1 MPNAAKER
9 ERSRRRRRDA
19 KIEKLEAQI
28 EELTAKPVLFD
39 LDDVDLTDP
48 AQALAD
54 WSAACLVVPSGH
66 PNAGDSLVLPDYGVS
81 FLRDALVAKESLMS
95 IGRKNAKSAI
105 VSVYLLGR
113 LVGPLRTPG
122 YRAGVCSVNRE
133 KAAELYRQA
142 EAIAAASNLEGLT
155 FRRAPFRIIGPD
167 GEVDILAAERTAG
180 HSSGYD
186 DAILDELGLLEE
198 RHRELVNG
206 LRSSVSARNG
216 RFIALSI
223 QGASPFTEELLERR
237 HDPGVA
243 VHHYTAPE
251 GCALDDREG
260 WLAANPGLGTVKS
273 WDYMQQAASRAIAVP
288 ADSNAFRAHELN
300 QRTDPN
306 SEVVI
311 PLADYLKCVVSALPA
326 REGSAWVGL
335 DVGGASAFC
344 GAAVYWP
351 ASGRCEVFAGV
362 GGIPD
367 LLTRSRGDGV
377 GDLYVR
383 MHNRGELWVYP
394 NHRETPLQ
402 DFVSDLN
409 QRLHD
414 VVVGGLV
421 GDEYRGARLRDALEA
436 AELQEWSSR
445 LSFRPVRWKTSTDDV
460 VAFQT
465 QIITQGIS
473 FVENVLMPAA
483 IRDSK
488 LEHDKQGGL
497 RPVKSREHGR
507 IDALTAV
514 ILAVGI
520 GERNRT
526 DPDAG
531 SGVFG
536 SMSA

>member
-1 MPNAAKER
+1 MTR
-9 ERSRRRRRDA
+9 VWQYTTTRRRRG
-19 KIEKLEAQI
+19 
-28 EELTAKPVLFD
+28 
-39 LDDVDLTDP
+39 
-48 AQALAD
+48 
-54 WSAACLVVPSGH
+54 VPWT
-66 PNAGDSLVLPDYGVS
+66 
-81 FLRDALVAKESLMS
+81 
-95 IGRKNAKSAI
+95 IGR
-105 VSVYLLGR
+105 
-113 LVGPLRTPG
+113 VGWPPT
-122 YRAGVCSVNRE
+122 
-133 KAAELYRQA
+133 
-142 EAIAAASNLEGLT
+142 
-155 FRRAPFRIIGPD
+155 
-167 GEVDILAAERTAG
+167 
-180 HSSGYD
+180 
-186 DAILDELGLLEE
+186 
-198 RHRELVNG
+198 
-206 LRSSVSARNG
+206 
-216 RFIALSI
+216 
-223 QGASPFTEELLERR
+223 
-237 HDPGVA
+237 
-243 VHHYTAPE
+243 
-251 GCALDDREG
+251 
-260 WLAANPGLGTVKS
+260 PGLGTVKS

-306 SEVVI
+306 AEVVI
-311 PLADYLKCVVSALPA
+311 PLADYLKCVVPALPA
-326 REGSAWVGL
+326 RVGPAWVGL

-351 ASGRCEVFAGV
+351 TSGRCEVFAGV

-402 DFVSDLN
+402 DFVSDLHD
-409 QRLHD
+409 RLHGVD
-414 VVVGGLV
+414 VGGLV
-421 GDEYRGARLRDALEA
+421 GDEYRGARLRDALDA
-436 AELQEWSSR
+436 AELQEWSTR

-465 QIITQGIS
+465 QIITQGIA
-473 FVENVLMPAA
+473 FVENVLLPAA

-536 SMSA
+536 SMSS